1 MFSELSGQIKYSTQ
15 KRVLTEVALIKL
27 CKPQMERNYDSI
39 LERLSVL
46 ETQLENGIT
55 VSTAAAPQEKKEAPM
70 KPQPRVRACSD
81 DIRKVIHEWNQII
94 REGSPVIKN
103 YLLGHKDFKQ
113 DGNGGLIIVMRE
125 TLAADLLSSDDL
137 RKELETTIYNRIGKE
152 VSISYIS
159 VEQDQSAAVNLID
172 VDYIQSVIHADI
184 LIEED

>member
-1 MFSELSGQIKYSTQ
+1 MSGQIKYSTQ

-55 VSTAAAPQEKKEAPM
+55 VSAVAAPQEKKEALM
-70 KPQPRVRACSD
+70 KPQPRVRACSE
-81 DIRKVIHEWNQII
+81 DIRKIIHEWNQII